1 MLQLLLTLSISGGE
15 RGGGG
20 SGTAAGKTRAG
31 AVDALRPLAAAVTAV
46 QQNQYGQLEHALVG
60 EDKRLEAETTAMA
73 TQLATKFLALLEP

>member
-1 MLQLLLTLSISGGE
+1 MLQLLLTLSITGGE
-15 RGGGG
+15 RDGD